1 MEADFQL
8 QEHLRVGLPF
18 CFMALDGSRLLP
30 PCSIRQRR
38 KETSSKHKLARGLF
52 KMADLKP
59 SMQCK
64 PNPTLA
70 SFALSH
76 NPHPRGV
83 GTHDKT
89 RKYTWVRSVSEIES

>member
-1 MEADFQL
+1 MGQGRCHHVVSGE
-8 QEHLRVGLPF
+8 EER
-18 CFMALDGSRLLP
+18 
-30 PCSIRQRR
+30 RQ
-38 KETSSKHKLARGLF
+38 SKHKLARGLF

-70 SFALSH
+70 SFALSY
-76 NPHPRGV
+76 NPPHPRWV

-89 RKYTWVRSVSEIES
+89 RKYTWVRSLSEIES